1 MHLDIYLCLI
11 YIVVGMYQEKLN
23 DKYHET
29 EGESDWRL
37 PPIYIE
43 VQQMFLFFNER
54 AQNSAYFIDKEE
66 KTTG

>member
-29 EGESDWRL
+29 EGESD
-37 PPIYIE
+37 
-43 VQQMFLFFNER
+43 
-54 AQNSAYFIDKEE
+54 
-66 KTTG
+66 